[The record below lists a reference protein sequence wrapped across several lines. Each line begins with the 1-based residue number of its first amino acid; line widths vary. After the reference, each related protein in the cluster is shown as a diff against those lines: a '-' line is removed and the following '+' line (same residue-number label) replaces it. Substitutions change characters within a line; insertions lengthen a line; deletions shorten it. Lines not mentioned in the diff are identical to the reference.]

1 MKARLSS
8 SLASVVLVAI
18 VIQGLIYWRGSDA
31 SPPRMTPAATDLDG
45 EAIMANCRRTLE
57 NSPGFAVE
65 LTQEVELFGQH
76 VIGEGKYLQRGVF
89 GQQTRID
96 MVYSANGRKVA
107 DLQQIDNGRFILTRY
122 QTPASAPQLRR
133 VDLER
138 VRSTIDYSQVNHGAP
153 VSSPASGILALIRS
167 FERDFDFGKPRSE
180 VWDGQEVWVISGRWK
195 ASELKRRFG
204 IEATAGELEAQLE
217 RIPEPFPTHV
227 EVVVGTDPQLPFFP
241 YRIDFLR
248 RQTTGQGTVYARV
261 GRIDMQRIDF
271 HAVPEDI
278 DFQLEPSNDVVTD
291 ETSEYIATQRDHGAT
306 MR

>member
-8 SLASVVLVAI
+8 SLTSVVLVAF
-18 VIQGLIYWRGSDA
+18 VIQGFIYWRGSE
-31 SPPRMTPAATDLDG
+31 AAPVFEPVVSVDLDG
-45 EAIMANCRRTLE
+45 QEVLEGCRRTLE
-57 NSPGFAVE
+57 SSPGFVVD

-76 VIGEGKYLQRGVF
+76 VLGEGTYLQRGVF

-96 MVYSANGRKVA
+96 MVYSANGKKVA

-138 VRSTIDYSQVNHGAP
+138 VRATIDFSQTAVGTP
-153 VSSPASGILALIRS
+153 TVSPASGILALVRS
-167 FERDFDFGKPRSE
+167 FERDFEFSNPQIE
-180 VWDGQEVWVISGRWK
+180 VWDGQEVCVITGRWK
-195 ASELKRRFG
+195 ESELKRRFG
-204 IEATAGELEAQLE
+204 IDPSNGDMERQLS

-227 EVVVGTDPQLPFFP
+227 ELVVGTDPQLPYFP

-248 RQTTGQGTVYARV
+248 RIGSENAGISERI

-271 HAVPEDI
+271 HAVPEEVE
-278 DFQLEPSNDVVTD
+278 FQLVPSNDVVSD
-291 ETSEYIATQRDHGAT
+291 ETSEFIATQREHGAAL
-306 MR
+306 R